1 MGTLLDWFRSRREQ
15 KIINQIKEHAKK
27 TYNCVV
33 LFKDALTEFFKDDMK
48 GAKKIIKRVN
58 QVENECDVLRRAIMD
73 TLTRGELAPQVRND
87 LAHLIG
93 RLDNVANSANAS
105 ARRLGIITPQPL
117 EIVYDALLE
126 MVDKTILCAEVLRD
140 AIEIEISGAIEEV
153 NDSIIRI
160 NRIEHEID
168 QLHYN
173 VLEKLTNTESTKEI
187 SHFMALNIY
196 ELIENIE
203 QISDYCEATAD
214 FVKIINLRVAEKNP

>member
-27 TYNCVV
+27 AYNCVV
-33 LFKDALTEFFKDDMK
+33 LFKDALTSFFAEDMA
-48 GAKKIIKRVN
+48 GAKKMIKRVN
-58 QVENECDVLRRAIMD
+58 QVENECDNLRREIMNA
-73 TLTRGELAPQVRND
+73 LTRGELAPQVRND

-105 ARRLGIITPQPL
+105 ARRLGIIQPQPL
-117 EIVYDALLE
+117 KIIYDPLLE

-140 AIEIEISGAIEEV
+140 TIEIEMKGALEEV
-153 NDSIIRI
+153 NDSITRI
-160 NRIEHEID
+160 NKIEHEVD
-168 QLHYN
+168 HLHYN
-173 VLEKLTNTESTKEI
+173 VLEKLTNTEDYKDI
-187 SHFMALNIY
+187 SPFMALNIY

-214 FVKIINLRVAEKNP
+214 FVKIINLRVAGKTL